1 MANRFSDIAKKET
14 SLSRIMEGRT
24 KVKQEDIMAKFPD
37 GVTVT
42 EFEFLTVNDPKKG
55 VSTFPVLTIAE
66 APHVCFFG
74 GAILSKICAA
84 WASEFDGDAE
94 AASDALKA
102 DGGCKM
108 KFVNSRT
115 KTGNNIT
122 LVEIVD

>member
-1 MANRFSDIAKKET
+1 MANKFAEIAKKET

-24 KVKQEDIMAKFPD
+24 KVTQEQIMQKFPD

-66 APHVCFFG
+66 APAVCFFG

-84 WASEFDGDAE
+84 WASACDGDAE
-94 AASDALKA
+94 QASEELKA
-102 DGGCKM
+102 SGGCKM

-115 KTGNNIT
+115 KSGNNIT